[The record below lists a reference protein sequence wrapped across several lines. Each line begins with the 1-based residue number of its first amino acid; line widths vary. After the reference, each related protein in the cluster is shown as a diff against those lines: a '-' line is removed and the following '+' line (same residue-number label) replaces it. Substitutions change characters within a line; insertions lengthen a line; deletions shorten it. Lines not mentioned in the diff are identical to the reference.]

1 VPNTVVLPDRLGR
14 GGAARPPQPSS
25 QGPAGAGDPG
35 PRSTTPSP
43 TRGRRHRPAQ
53 VMVGLMPPTLPLTAC
68 APPCHSLGCTARI
81 PAPRPTGDP
90 AQPAVPGRPCDRTRS
105 AARAPP
111 RRRPGPARRRR
122 WPSTACAGSAMWLP
136 DAPTRSTKAPV
147 RTQRTRTGT
156 RNARTPTLDT
166 PDNGHPDT
174 RTPGHPDT
182 RAPGHPDTRTRGH
195 RTRGHWTPDT
205 GRVDADRGCGQGD
218 QATAGIRTSGPPR
231 RADDLLDAEPCSCGG
246 AAHEALGNH
255 DGSAVRPPPA
265 RETATPPAGN
275 CSVAPPAVSG
285 ASAHCSRVLDLDGTR
300 GGQWDNGKVSGCGV
314 RLASS
319 ANGMLSSFGW
329 NAYAQVKGGVDAEG
343 GKESARGSGCQDGIR
358 ERMAV
363 SR

>member
-1 VPNTVVLPDRLGR
+1 
-14 GGAARPPQPSS
+14 
-25 QGPAGAGDPG
+25 
-35 PRSTTPSP
+35 
-43 TRGRRHRPAQ
+43 
-53 VMVGLMPPTLPLTAC
+53 MVGLMPPTLPLTAC

-111 RRRPGPARRRR
+111 RRRPGPADVAAGPARPAPAQRPRLWLGPLPEPFADTAGRPDHGPCRVAVHRRAPRSHRCGHNGRGRGRGTRGHRR
-122 WPSTACAGSAMWLP
+122 WTH
-136 DAPTRSTKAPV
+136 
-147 RTQRTRTGT
+147 RTMDTG
-156 RNARTPTLDT
+156 
-166 PDNGHPDT
+166 
-174 RTPGHPDT
+174 TPGHPDT

-300 GGQWDNGKVSGCGV
+300 GGQWDNGNV
-314 RLASS
+314 RCA
-319 ANGMLSSFGW
+319 
-329 NAYAQVKGGVDAEG
+329 
-343 GKESARGSGCQDGIR
+343 GSGW
-358 ERMAV
+358 
-363 SR
+363 